1 MENTRITDIEIH
13 LMHQEKAI
21 EELNEVV
28 IRQQRQID
36 DLTAD
41 ITLMREQLQG
51 LTPSTVREPAEEEPP
66 PHY

>member
-1 MENTRITDIEIH
+1 MEDTRITDIEIH
-13 LMHQEKAI
+13 LMHQTKAI

-41 ITLMREQLQG
+41 IARLREQLQG
-51 LTPSTVREPAEEEPP
+51 LAPSAVREPSEEEPP

>member
-1 MENTRITDIEIH
+1 MEEARITDIEIH
-13 LMHQEKAI
+13 LMHQAKAI

-41 ITLMREQLQG
+41 IARMREQLQG
-51 LTPSTVREPAEEEPP
+51 LAPSAVREPSEEEPP

>member
-1 MENTRITDIEIH
+1 MEEERITGIEIH
-13 LMHQEKAI
+13 LMHQAKAI

-41 ITLMREQLQG
+41 IARIREQLQG
-51 LTPSTVREPAEEEPP
+51 LVPSAVREPVEEEPP